1 MSENKESFRAEKTN
15 KTSRKLVKLAVS
27 AIMLAL
33 AFVLSLVRVWEMP
46 FGGSVTLFSMLPIC
60 FVAIKYGMTWGLGTA
75 FCFSWLE
82 IAQGQVFSWGLT
94 PGMLVASIFLD
105 YILAF
110 SVLGLAGIFRNKGRA
125 GMIWGTAFA
134 CVLRFVVHFFAGVVL
149 WANYAEFVAFGT
161 TWVDQPALYSL
172 VYNGAYMLPET
183 VITVVG
189 IVLLSSVPQ
198 VNKLIKPE

>member
-1 MSENKESFRAEKTN
+1 MSAENKSFRVN
-15 KTSRKLVKLAVS
+15 KTKKVNKTIVRLAVS
-27 AIMLAL
+27 AMMLAL
-33 AFVLSLVRVWEMP
+33 AFILSLVKVWEMP
-46 FGGSVTLFSMLPIC
+46 FGGAVTLFSMLPLC
-60 FVAIKYGMTWGLGTA
+60 FVGIKYGAAWGVGTA
-75 FCFSWLE
+75 FCFSWLQ
-82 IAQGQVFSWGLT
+82 IMQGQVFSWGLT

-105 YILAF
+105 YIIAF
-110 SVLGLAGIFRNKGRA
+110 SVLGLAGIFRYKGRA
-125 GMIWGTAFA
+125 GMIAGTAFV

-183 VITVVG
+183 AITVVG

-198 VNKLIKPE
+198 VRKLIQPE